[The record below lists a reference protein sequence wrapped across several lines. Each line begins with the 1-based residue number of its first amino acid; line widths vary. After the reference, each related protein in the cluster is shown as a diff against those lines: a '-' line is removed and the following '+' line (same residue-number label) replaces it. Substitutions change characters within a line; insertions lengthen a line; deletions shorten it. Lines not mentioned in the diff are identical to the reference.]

1 MKLICNY
8 AVARL
13 LPHSLTGEFV
23 NIGVVM
29 HCRQTGFLD
38 FRVTK
43 RHKRT
48 TDFFPELT
56 GEACKAIL
64 KNFREDLAF
73 ACKQVGS
80 GSPGQLVTSETA
92 DFSLQIFKEII
103 RPRESLLQFGSP
115 ATVLT
120 EDPEKKLD
128 ELLDFYVERNFAE
141 TKHYQESV
149 MNRYLSGLFREKG
162 LGKIFEQQ
170 KIGNKSFE
178 ATFPLVQTVEGVALK
193 AIKPLD
199 LAKETPTLI
208 YDHGDQWV
216 NRITRLKRMG
226 ELPRHVLFPISFPK
240 EADERL
246 TAAREIE
253 EQLTK
258 LTAVTVSFEDQES
271 ILKFARNAA

>member
-38 FRVTK
+38 FRVTQ

-48 TDFFPELT
+48 NDFFPELT

-73 ACKQVGS
+73 ACKQAHS
-80 GSPGQLVTSETA
+80 GSLNQLVTSELA
-92 DFSLQIFKEII
+92 DFSLHIFKEII
-103 RPRESLLQFGSP
+103 RSRESLLQFGPP

-120 EDPEKKLD
+120 ENPEKKLD
-128 ELLDFYVERNFAE
+128 ELLKFYVERNFAE
-141 TKHYQESV
+141 TKHYQEHI
-149 MNRYLSGLFREKG
+149 MNCYLSGLFKEKG
-162 LGKIFEQQ
+162 FGKQFEPQ
-170 KIGNKSFE
+170 KIGNRFFE
-178 ATFPLVQTVEGVALK
+178 ASFPLVQTVEGVAVK

-199 LAKETPTLI
+199 LAKQTPTLI

-216 NRITRLKRMG
+216 NRLTRLKRIG
-226 ELPRHVLFPISFPK
+226 EMPRHVLFPISFPK

-246 TAAREIE
+246 SAAKEIE

-258 LTAVTVSFEDQES
+258 LAAVTVSFEDKES
-271 ILKFARNAA
+271 ILKFAENAA